1 MQNKWSVT
9 GLAFGL
15 VAGMHAA
22 SAATFETFVDDQPG
36 FLAAIGTG
44 TVSTLETFASAVD
57 MKTIGAAGVPD
68 AWNGFTVEAYGPN
81 SGTSWSPSKYCQK
94 LNYASNPPTDLDSCI
109 YWNPMV
115 PAVPGI
121 YAAVNLDNGIS
132 FKPVNLAT
140 AAFSFDFVDW
150 NDGSLRSD
158 LLILASDGS
167 STVVSGPINPSG
179 APPQNFGVTLSPADI
194 AAGLYIQE
202 MRWIGIAPEGEVVG
216 FYNIQTYTNP
226 AIPNTPPVANPDSY
240 PMPTQP
246 VGMDL
251 LANDSD
257 ADSDPL
263 RVSAINGTPITYGTA
278 QTISVPGGSV
288 DVSSAGVITFTPSG
302 NVPGPVTFPY
312 EISDGRGGTSA
323 STVTFTPVVVP
334 PVAATPVPSL
344 NHWGVLGL
352 TSLLAMFG
360 FALTR
365 RRKQ

>member
-1 MQNKWSVT
+1 MKNKWGVI
-9 GLAFGL
+9 GLACGL
-15 VAGMHAA
+15 LAGMQAA

-36 FLAAIGTG
+36 FLAAIGPG

-57 MKTIGAAGVPD
+57 MKPIGAAGTPD

-81 SGTSWSPSKYCQK
+81 SGTPWSPTKYCQQ
-94 LNYASNPPTDLDSCI
+94 LNYASNPLTDFDSCI
-109 YWNPMV
+109 YWNPMA
-115 PAVPGI
+115 PAIPGV

-150 NDGSLRSD
+150 NDGSLRSN
-158 LLILASDGS
+158 LLIVASDGS

-179 APPQNFGVTLSPADI
+179 AAPQTFGVTLSPADI

-202 MRWIGIAPEGEVVG
+202 MRWIGIESGGEVVG

-246 VGMDL
+246 VVLDL
-251 LANDSD
+251 LTNDSD
-257 ADSDPL
+257 ADGDPL
-263 RVSAINGTPITYGTA
+263 QVTSINGTPITPGTA
-278 QTISVPGGSV
+278 QTISVPDGSV
-288 DVSSAGVITFTPSG
+288 DVSTAGVITFTPSG
-302 NVPGPVTFPY
+302 NVLGPVTFPY

-334 PVAATPVPSL
+334 PVAATPVPAL
-344 NHWGVLGL
+344 NQWGLIGL

-360 FALTR
+360 FAQTR